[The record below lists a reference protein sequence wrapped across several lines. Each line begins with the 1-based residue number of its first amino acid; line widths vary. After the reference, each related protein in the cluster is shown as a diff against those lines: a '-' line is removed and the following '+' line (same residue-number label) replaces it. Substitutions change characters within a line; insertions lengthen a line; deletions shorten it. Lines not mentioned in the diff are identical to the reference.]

1 MARRI
6 LIVDDEPL
14 KRITLQ
20 IELAELGY
28 EVSEASDAHSAGRV
42 FDGQPFDLVVTDV
55 RMPGMS
61 GLDLLTHVKRLRPQ
75 TEVILMTAYA
85 EVDDAV
91 QAIKRGAYDYIT
103 KPFTT
108 QALVDKIERLFAG
121 RTATNAETETERFGG
136 LLARSQSMRK
146 LFAQARAFAEQD
158 RTVLITGE
166 TGVGKDALAEA
177 LHAAGRRRD
186 TALNLYQCSSVE
198 PTRIESDLFGTT
210 DEARRRF
217 APGRFEQS
225 AGSGFVLDEIELL
238 PPAAQTRLLRLIER
252 LEIDGGDSGTPT
264 RIDLQL
270 LCLTRRD
277 PGSLVRECGFRE
289 DLFFRLNAAAL
300 PVPPLRERP
309 DDIPLLARHFA
320 EKHGGPSVTPRT
332 IAQVAVDLLMRHR
345 WPGNVRELENVIER
359 ALALSDGG
367 EIRPEHIVLFSA
379 ETGDMAPPGLEMSA
393 SIGGLTETMADIER
407 RLILLAL
414 RQCEGNQAKAAHKLG
429 VPRTTL
435 RDKMAKYNLTGE

>member
-1 MARRI
+1 MPRRI

-14 KRITLQ
+14 KRVTLQ
-20 IELAELGY
+20 IELSELGY
-28 EVSEASDAHSAGRV
+28 EVSEAPDAHSAGRLL
-42 FDGQPFDLVVTDV
+42 DGHAYDLVVTDV

-61 GLDLLTHVKRLRPQ
+61 GLDLLAQVKRLRQ
-75 TEVILMTAYA
+75 HTEVILMTAYA

-108 QALVDKIERLFAG
+108 RALVDKIERLFAG
-121 RTATNAETETERFGG
+121 RAPVAAEIETERFGG

-146 LFAQARAFAEQD
+146 LFGLARAFAEQD
-158 RTVLITGE
+158 RAVLIAGE
-166 TGVGKDALAEA
+166 TGVGKDALAGA
-177 LHAAGRRRD
+177 LHAAGRRS
-186 TALNLYQCSSVE
+186 TTPLNLYQCSSVE
-198 PTRIESDLFGTT
+198 PTRIEIELFGACDGTRHR
-210 DEARRRF
+210 AI
-217 APGRFEQS
+217 PGRFEQF
-225 AGSGFVLDEIELL
+225 AGGGFVLDEIELL

-252 LEIDGGDSGTPT
+252 QEIDGGDAGGPT
-264 RIDLQL
+264 RIDLRL
-270 LCLTRRD
+270 FCLTRRE
-277 PGSLVRECGFRE
+277 PAQLAREPGFRE

-300 PVPPLRERP
+300 VLPPLRERP

-320 EKHGGPSVTPRT
+320 EKHGGPGNAPRA
-332 IAQVAVDLLMRHR
+332 IAPATMDLLMRHR
-345 WPGNVRELENVIER
+345 WPGNVRELENVVER
-359 ALALSDGG
+359 ALALSEGG

-379 ETGDMAPPGLEMSA
+379 ETGDMAHPGLEMSA
-393 SIGGLTETMADIER
+393 SGAGLTETMADIER